1 MNDSLENLLVVL
13 VASSVTSIKAVG
25 AGISGAVPRVKDL
38 QVTIDGEAL
47 LSFEAGQR
55 FQYT

>member
-1 MNDSLENLLVVL
+1 MLVD
-13 VASSVTSIKAVG
+13 SSVTSIKAVG
-25 AGISGAVPRVKDL
+25 AGISGAVPRVEDL

-55 FQYT
+55 FQNDC